1 MTMSDA
7 TVVLVMVGI
16 FLGLGYLGVPVAFA
30 IMAGAVFATFYTGI
44 AFESMANQLFN
55 GVNSIPLLAIPFF
68 LLVGELLTSSNITDR
83 IIRLAQVFVG
93 HVKGGLAQVVTVF
106 SMMFSGISGS
116 STADVVALSKVMLP
130 AMKKEKYDMASS
142 AALIAAASTI
152 ANMIPPSIL
161 AIVYGAT
168 GGVSITALFLGGV
181 APGVVVGI
189 GLMCYSY
196 FFGFKDTLAKPRAT
210 RPEFASAVWRSI
222 LPLGV
227 PVIILGGILTG
238 QFTPTE
244 AGMAAVA
251 YTVFVLFPLI
261 ARGRLRHLFSDFKAV
276 AILYSL
282 PLLAVAAASAFAYII
297 AYLRAPQLA
306 SDAIAS
312 VAGHNGIVILLLL
325 TAMLVIA
332 GDFLDAI
339 PAIVIFMPVI
349 QALQKL
355 GDLNPV
361 HVGVIV
367 IVTLAFGLI
376 TPPYGLSLLLSTS
389 FAGVSFTKGLVRS
402 LPIYAVFFGAI
413 LLLIFVP
420 DVALWL
426 PRQIDPVA
434 VGCFPSPG
442 GTGFICP

>member
-1 MTMSDA
+1 MSDPA
-7 TVVLVMVGI
+7 VIMVMVAI

-30 IMAGAVFATFYTGI
+30 IIASVVFGTWYTGI
-44 AFESMANQLFN
+44 AYQSMANQLFN
-55 GVNSIPLLAIPFF
+55 GVNSIPLLAVPFF

-83 IIRLAQVFVG
+83 LIQLSQAVVG

-106 SMMFSGISGS
+106 SLVFSGISGS
-116 STADVVALSKVMLP
+116 STADVAAMSKVVLP
-130 AMKKEKYDMASS
+130 AMKKENYDMASS

-152 ANMIPPSIL
+152 ANMIPPSIM
-161 AIVYGAT
+161 AIVYGAA

-181 APGVVVGI
+181 TPGVVVGL
-189 GLMCYSY
+189 GLMAYSY
-196 FFGFKDTLAKPRAT
+196 FYGFRNTARKQRAN
-210 RPEFASAVWRSI
+210 RSELSRAIWRSL

-227 PVIILGGILTG
+227 PVIILGGILSGT
-238 QFTPTE
+238 FTPTE

-251 YTVFVLFPLI
+251 YTIFILFPLL
-261 ARGRLRHLFSDFKAV
+261 ARGGLPHLFRDFKAV

-297 AYLRAPQLA
+297 AYMRGPQFA

-312 VAGHNGIVILLLL
+312 VAGHNGPIILLLL
-325 TAMLVIA
+325 AGLLVIS

-349 QALQKL
+349 QALQTL

-361 HVGVIV
+361 HVGVVV

-376 TPPYGLSLLLSTS
+376 TPPYGLSLLMATA
-389 FAGVSFTKGLVRS
+389 FANVSFSKGLIRS
-402 LPIYAVFFGAI
+402 IPIYGVFFATI
-413 LLLIFVP
+413 VLLALVP

-426 PRQIDPVA
+426 PRLVVPEA
-434 VGCFPSPG
+434 VGCFAAPSG
-442 GTGFICP
+442 GGYICP